1 MRRTVDDKGRT
12 LEAFLAGYKPGDWP
26 RPSLTAD
33 VIVVSCGRRLLL
45 VKRGTRPWIDCW
57 ALPGGFVNP
66 DETCPAA
73 AARALQE
80 ETGLALPVR
89 PLLILSA
96 PLRDPR
102 TRVVSAVYLAE
113 AERVTPR
120 AGDDARAAGW
130 FAVDGKKTG
139 DTVTLSLTG
148 PENIAAVVDCVRGF
162 DGKIDADR
170 SVCRGDLAFDHAA
183 AIAYAWEELGWL

>member
-1 MRRTVDDKGRT
+1 MRRLVDDKGRT
-12 LEAFLAGYKPGDWP
+12 LEAFLAQYKPGNWL

-33 VIVVSCGRRLLL
+33 VIVVTRDRRLLL
-45 VKRGTRPWIDCW
+45 IKRGNHPYIDCW

-73 AARALQE
+73 AVRELRE

-89 PLLILSA
+89 PLLLLSA
-96 PLRDPR
+96 PRRDPR

-113 AERVTPR
+113 AGSETPR

-130 FAVDGKKTG
+130 FAVDGEKAAG
-139 DTVTLSLTG
+139 TVTLSLTG
-148 PENIAAVVDCVRGF
+148 PETIAASVACVRGP

-170 SVCRGDLAFDHAA
+170 SRCDGDLAFDHAA
-183 AIAYAWEELGWL
+183 AIAYAWEAQGWL

>member
-1 MRRTVDDKGRT
+1 MRRLVDDKGRT
-12 LEAFLAGYKPGDWP
+12 LEAFLAQYKPGNWP

-33 VIVVSCGRRLLL
+33 VIVVTRDRRLLL
-45 VKRGTRPWIDCW
+45 IKRGNHPYIDCW

-73 AARALQE
+73 AVRELRE

-89 PLLILSA
+89 PLLLLSA
-96 PLRDPR
+96 PRRDPR

-113 AERVTPR
+113 AGSETPR

-130 FAVDGKKTG
+130 FAVDGEKAAG
-139 DTVTLSLTG
+139 TVTLSLTG
-148 PENIAAVVDCVRGF
+148 PETIAASVACVRGS

-170 SVCRGDLAFDHAA
+170 SRCDGDLAFDHAA
-183 AIAYAWEELGWL
+183 AIAYAWEAQGWL